1 MAQQRKRPSFFEDK
15 RLHDPNFIRSRD
27 CMNDVKNNIR
37 TIIKDVYFDQIL
49 DQDYIY
55 FTNDNILWSLIQT
68 SYENYKNNELIVN
81 AMNLY
86 LNELNMNRSPFSAN
100 ILEERM
106 RCSNL
111 QIKANRLAI
120 AWSMVHQQLQYIRMG
135 ADPKASLQYIRGL
148 SKEDLLNM

>member
-1 MAQQRKRPSFFEDK
+1 
-15 RLHDPNFIRSRD
+15 
-27 CMNDVKNNIR
+27 
-37 TIIKDVYFDQIL
+37 
-49 DQDYIY
+49 
-55 FTNDNILWSLIQT
+55 
-68 SYENYKNNELIVN
+68 
-81 AMNLY
+81 MNLY

-135 ADPKASLQYIRGL
+135 ADPKSSLQYIRGL